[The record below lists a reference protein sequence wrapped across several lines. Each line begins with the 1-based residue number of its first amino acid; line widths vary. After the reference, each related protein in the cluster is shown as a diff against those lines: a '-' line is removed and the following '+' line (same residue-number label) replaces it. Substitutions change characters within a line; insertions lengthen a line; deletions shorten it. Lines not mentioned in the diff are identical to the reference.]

1 MMFVEEYDE
10 LSKDD
15 GKRGNL
21 RYDIGY
27 TSMNQRDDSVVRW
40 MNFPLR
46 LQVKAKGLGNDETLE
61 HTLFK
66 AGCIVM
72 RVSDEIQKQK

>member
-1 MMFVEEYDE
+1 VNDYDK
-10 LSKDD
+10 LAQDD

-27 TSMNQRDDSVVRW
+27 TSMNQKDSSVVPG

-46 LQVKAKGLGNDETLE
+46 LKVKAKGVGNDEMLE
-61 HTLFK
+61 QTLFK
-66 AGCIVM
+66 AGCFVM
-72 RVSDEIQKQK
+72 QVSDVIQKQK